1 MSTSVVKLTNHQ
13 KPNGFDWP
21 EFFENGVI
29 ISATDGE
36 KTFEIHR
43 EGQALAFHDKNEAF
57 GDVEVLRTPED
68 FREAFPNG
76 EIPEDRIEWRM
87 NAWFELA
94 DEDGHY
100 LGLDSFELRDM
111 IQTVMSKFGVTVS

>member
-1 MSTSVVKLTNHQ
+1 MSTSVVTVKNHQ
-13 KPNGFDWP
+13 ILNEFDSP

-29 ISATDGE
+29 ISVTDGE
-36 KTFEIHR
+36 KTIEIHR
-43 EGQALAFHDKNEAF
+43 DGQALAFHDKDEAF
-57 GDVEVLRTPED
+57 SDVEVLRTPED

-87 NAWFELA
+87 NAWFDLY
-94 DEDGHY
+94 DGEGNH
-100 LGLDSFELRDM
+100 LDVVGFELRDM